1 MKSEHI
7 EEDRL
12 SQFAIEAIDDLTDA
26 ENIHLDDCV
35 KCRRRLVVAFSSL
48 FLRKRLR
55 RGNSSDHVGCF
66 SAALSRAQDAKEV
79 YGYLE
84 APY

>member
-12 SQFAIEAIDDLTDA
+12 YQFAIEAIDDLTDA

-35 KCRRRLVVAFSSL
+35 KCRRRLVVAVQFAV
-48 FLRKRLR
+48 F
-55 RGNSSDHVGCF
+55 
-66 SAALSRAQDAKEV
+66 E
-79 YGYLE
+79 E
-84 APY
+84 ATSEATHRIM